1 MVPQL
6 KLLRLTEI
14 PQIQTYIDLFHG
26 EIYILHAGD
35 EVRFIKGPCTS
46 FPFLMIRSKFSLSK
60 HSHFHK
66 KIVCENSCRRGL
78 TMLRAI

>member
-35 EVRFIKGPCTS
+35 EVRFIKGPHS
-46 FPFLMIRSKFSLSK
+46 DLEGSKNQTK
-60 HSHFHK
+60 
-66 KIVCENSCRRGL
+66 L
-78 TMLRAI
+78 TGRTVNAKN